1 MLYDKSRDDVIRIL
15 FCLKSYQRLYK
26 YPEKNNNNECL
37 NILQLH

>member
-15 FCLKSYQRLYK
+15 FCLKSYQLYK